1 MVKLLSLTYPERT
14 ETTFPEA
21 VDNLS
26 RMSDLSFEDLILVQ
40 QYYAYYNAGNLSGA
54 NSLLETNPIL
64 KTKIFNAAKFNKLA
78 DGIGA
83 TQQFFKDN
91 VDGYIQ
97 TKQSEFDAYVDGKEV
112 DLNTHVSD
120 TVTYIDTK
128 QSEFDAYVDGKEVDL
143 NTHVSDTVTYIDTK
157 QSEFNAY
164 VNAFTYKGDY
174 SNVTS
179 YVEKNIVYFAG
190 CTYVCR
196 VACKNI
202 SPVADKTT
210 ANWGLISEKG
220 DKGDQGVSGV
230 GLSPRGQWDSTTTY
244 YKDDMVIDSGS
255 MWQCVVENINSKPST
270 SNTSWLK
277 MIIDANMVI
286 VSSAQPSNQHVG
298 CLWMKEG

>member
-97 TKQSEFDAYVDGKEV
+97 
-112 DLNTHVSD
+112 
-120 TVTYIDTK
+120 TK